1 MGWKHENTSLGDSE
15 VVVTEIGFGA
25 MDMAL
30 DYGVRP
36 DRQDMIQVLGHVYEM
51 GNLYTPEMQARVGL

>member
-1 MGWKHENTSLGDSE
+1 MKIRSLGNNE
-15 VVVTEIGFGA
+15 IVVSEIGFGA
-25 MDMAL
+25 IDMSL

-36 DRQDMIQVLGHVYEM
+36 NRQDIIQALGNVYEM

>member
-1 MGWKHENTSLGDSE
+1 MKTPHLGNCE

-25 MDMAL
+25 MDMSL

-36 DRQDMIQVLGHVYEM
+36 NRQDIIQALGNVYEM